1 MAIDGRR
8 PVAETYLTSERAKTR
23 IRERERVS
31 AATRR
36 RANEAAL
43 AAAVR
48 ELRTRRRPGIRDH

>member
-8 PVAETYLTSERAKTR
+8 PVAETYVTSERVKT
-23 IRERERVS
+23 RERERVS

-43 AAAVR
+43 AAVVR

>member
-1 MAIDGRR
+1 MATDGRR
-8 PVAETYLTSERAKTR
+8 PVAETYVTSERVKTR
-23 IRERERVS
+23 ARVS

-43 AAAVR
+43 AAVVR

>member
-1 MAIDGRR
+1 MATDGRR
-8 PVAETYLTSERAKTR
+8 PVAETYVTSERVKT
-23 IRERERVS
+23 RVS

-43 AAAVR
+43 AAVVR